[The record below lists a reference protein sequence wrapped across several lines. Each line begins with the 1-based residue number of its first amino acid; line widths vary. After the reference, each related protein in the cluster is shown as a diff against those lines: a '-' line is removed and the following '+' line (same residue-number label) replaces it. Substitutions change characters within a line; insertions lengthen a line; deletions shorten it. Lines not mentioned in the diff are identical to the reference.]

1 VKDYGEQWN
10 VVINRKLRE
19 VEAVKVKLRDT
30 EKANAELRTADA
42 LLRARLQRRDVDV
55 DMLRSIDQRLEK
67 MLKVRC
73 WHTVELKSGV
83 GDFQCK
89 MFVALCMQLMLLG
102 RALQEMAARRAELED
117 EVLEM
122 GLTVQ
127 TLTEQ
132 LLALQDDILQDAA
145 DGDPNDGDYEREQP
159 ADVVNDGD
167 AQGTT
172 SDHSRRVSLLV
183 TKKNKRHYDESV
195 IVGIQDLVQKFR
207 LKGKNISAL
216 IHNTLSLF
224 TGKTMEELKVDVPL
238 PAARTLDLHTEVV
251 SVLRHNQLS
260 RMVSSSYSFLAFEID
275 EGQIS
280 RKKRLATNVCGTHG
294 ESRVPVRYHTGA
306 PPIPASSGDAE
317 ATGLLC
323 TIDEYNWSLELVLW
337 LISDSCS
344 SMEKAREILGRLKR
358 HRVSDLLQQGL
369 MKYVDKRVLPEP
381 LCYHFVVPVDRL
393 SGVINTDMWIPVELY
408 RNPDMCHIGKNAEKC
423 FTVTS
428 LGGFVSLADGD
439 LRGDLFKSTMMRLAR
454 LFAKDD
460 DFHELVHA
468 ECHAVGKHFKKI
480 PGVINHRLKILS
492 QLATVVI
499 DHREELL
506 SVLSKFNMAYGGN
519 EWKGDR
525 PTLLHAHEVWLD
537 LQDPRIILMAG
548 VMKRTHCIAEYIYSI
563 FQEED
568 GFIAYRVASELG
580 TLIDRLEEHAR
591 CFDMDFSEDIAYATT
606 LFQDPVVMHRLQQI
620 TEATLL
626 RSDQDTRARKAARAA
641 KKTGGDCI
649 IYADGAMDEVDNT
662 ATGMC
667 HNLPALLLCFLIR

>member
-1 VKDYGEQWN
+1 
-10 VVINRKLRE
+10 
-19 VEAVKVKLRDT
+19 
-30 EKANAELRTADA
+30 
-42 LLRARLQRRDVDV
+42 
-55 DMLRSIDQRLEK
+55 
-67 MLKVRC
+67 
-73 WHTVELKSGV
+73 
-83 GDFQCK
+83 
-89 MFVALCMQLMLLG
+89 
-102 RALQEMAARRAELED
+102 
-117 EVLEM
+117 
-122 GLTVQ
+122 
-127 TLTEQ
+127 
-132 LLALQDDILQDAA
+132 
-145 DGDPNDGDYEREQP
+145 
-159 ADVVNDGD
+159 
-167 AQGTT
+167 
-172 SDHSRRVSLLV
+172 
-183 TKKNKRHYDESV
+183 
-195 IVGIQDLVQKFR
+195 
-207 LKGKNISAL
+207 
-216 IHNTLSLF
+216 
-224 TGKTMEELKVDVPL
+224 
-238 PAARTLDLHTEVV
+238 
-251 SVLRHNQLS
+251 
-260 RMVSSSYSFLAFEID
+260 
-275 EGQIS
+275 
-280 RKKRLATNVCGTHG
+280 
-294 ESRVPVRYHTGA
+294 
-306 PPIPASSGDAE
+306 
-317 ATGLLC
+317 
-323 TIDEYNWSLELVLW
+323 
-337 LISDSCS
+337 
-344 SMEKAREILGRLKR
+344 MEKAREILGRLKR